1 MLHDVWRASVAQA
14 RTAYSV
20 HLCRAIVGLPGLTQ
34 AAQTYSSSYLP
45 LRQGRFASG
54 RSFASALFAS
64 GFFFSFFLFFFF
76 FARTATSLLSALQGA
91 LRQISHL
98 PDEAAYTYAP
108 GPGQSDPR
116 PGLSPSSAHA
126 PYGAD
131 VSADHGSNGHRM
143 ALARIGV
150 YVFVASP

>member
-34 AAQTYSSSYLP
+34 AAQTYSSSDLP

-54 RSFASALFAS
+54 LSFASALFAS
-64 GFFFSFFLFFFF
+64 GFFFSFFSFFF
-76 FARTATSLLSALQGA
+76 FARTAASLLSALQGA

-126 PYGAD
+126 PYGVD

-150 YVFVASP
+150 YVFVASL